1 MVDKVLVY
9 PGADEVELTLVSRM
23 INVMHGKCPKVYVK
37 YAVEKARD
45 IVPLYEGCHSQKHS
59 NIIFCQRDV
68 SRRKVMSRQILFLQ

>member
-45 IVPLYEGCHSQKHS
+45 IVPLYEGLPLAETLKYH
-59 NIIFCQRDV
+59 ICQRDV